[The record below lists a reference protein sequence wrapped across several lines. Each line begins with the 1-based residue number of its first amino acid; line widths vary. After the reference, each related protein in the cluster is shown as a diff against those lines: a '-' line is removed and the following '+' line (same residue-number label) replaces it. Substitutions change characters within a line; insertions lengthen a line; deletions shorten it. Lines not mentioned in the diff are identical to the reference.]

1 MRICINIYIYIY
13 IFIYTYIYLQA
24 LATAEGNLLENTS
37 LIESLSRTKE
47 KSAEI
52 EGALVS
58 SAQVILLF
66 LLMLWIY
73 ISVHVR
79 FALV

>member
-1 MRICINIYIYIY
+1 
-13 IFIYTYIYLQA
+13 

-52 EGALVS
+52 EEALVL
-58 SAQVILLF
+58 SAQVNMIFYTFYPCLIGYVCV
-66 LLMLWIY
+66 IY
-73 ISVHVR
+73 EGLIESN
-79 FALV
+79 F